1 MLTRRKLFHATGA
14 VTALGLT
21 QANSAQSQT
30 SASDSSNSI
39 PGIYGAA

>member
-1 MLTRRKLFHATGA
+1 MLTRRKLFHAAGA

-30 SASDSSNSI
+30 SHLI
-39 PGIYGAA
+39 PVIQSFA